1 MGEEMS
7 STFRAAAK
15 ALSENPAL
23 HAKVISASSPEERAT
38 HFKDAG
44 IDVPTHADVNSHMA
58 NIAGGTGYTPG
69 GEPDPFGTPPPN
81 VAAAAGAA
89 AA

>member
-1 MGEEMS
+1 MS
-7 STFRAAAK
+7 ATFRAAAK
-15 ALSENPAL
+15 ALADNPSL
-23 HAKVISASSPEERAT
+23 HAKVVSASTPEERAT

-58 NIAGGTGYTPG
+58 GVAGGTGYTPG
-69 GEPDPFGTPPPN
+69 GAADPIGTPPPN
-81 VAAAAGAA
+81 IAAAAGAA